1 MLTSIIGNLILMWV
15 TPDWVIYVISIL
27 VGIFMIIFGWQL
39 SLILFEIIS
48 DEKQKDVKM
57 VFVSILGVFF
67 LLIGGIT
74 SVVVFVWK
82 LINLI
87 LF

>member
-15 TPDWVIYVISIL
+15 TPDWVIYVISIF
-27 VGIFMIIFGWQL
+27 VGIFMIMFGWQL
-39 SLILFEIIS
+39 SLILS
-48 DEKQKDVKM
+48 NEKQDVKM
-57 VFVSILGVFF
+57 VFVGVLAAF
-67 LLIGGIT
+67 LLLSGGVA
-74 SVVVFVWK
+74 SVVVFMWK

>member
-27 VGIFMIIFGWQL
+27 VGIFMIMFGWQL